1 MTIFASKIHIF
12 HHFWCQTP
20 HQPGPPWKKTTQADT
35 LRVKQQCQVLGGVTS
50 VALTQEWSRA
60 MFFFWNWSSGLWF
73 FTKKNWDCTNQNGDF
88 LGCSNLAEIRE
99 LAMDVS
105 RLWGNHFF
113 WFINGW
119 FSIAMLDGFSF
130 LEWTLM
136 WFNWFNDY
144 HELQWVWP
152 FENQT
157 WLQNPATKW
166 RFNGKII

>member
-1 MTIFASKIHIF
+1 MPNSPSTGAPMEKNN
-12 HHFWCQTP
+12 
-20 HQPGPPWKKTTQADT
+20 PGWHLACEAAVSSAGRRDQCSPDAGV
-35 LRVKQQCQVLGGVTS
+35 VKGHV
-50 VALTQEWSRA
+50 
-60 MFFFWNWSSGLWF
+60 FFWNWSSGLWF